1 MLSSALSS
9 SSGASEFH
17 TVPQLLVAW
26 YFHVQKV
33 SETCVLRKLAT
44 SQNLTSAQQENT
56 FLELCY
62 CSQIILCSFLENSMN
77 QYALVPLEF
86 VVLLVRFN
94 LRKTVS
100 ISKNRPL
107 KYLSAH
113 KIAAAE

>member
-1 MLSSALSS
+1 
-9 SSGASEFH
+9 
-17 TVPQLLVAW
+17 
-26 YFHVQKV
+26 
-33 SETCVLRKLAT
+33 
-44 SQNLTSAQQENT
+44 
-56 FLELCY
+56 
-62 CSQIILCSFLENSMN
+62 MN